1 MATGGRIQIGAVVRI
16 PKGCLLTRHV
26 RQPGTRSL
34 KTSDCLGLWRGFSEG
49 AAVYDGRREHG
60 LYTKSPSDIFRILYR
75 TPDTATRQYSMRQPP
90 RDRAVRKEFV
100 VDFVFIAPTWLGG
113 HSTR

>member
-1 MATGGRIQIGAVVRI
+1 MAKGGRIQIGAVVRI

-26 RQPGTRSL
+26 RQPGTS
-34 KTSDCLGLWRGFSEG
+34 LWRGFSEG
-49 AAVYDGRREHG
+49 AAEYDGRREHG

-100 VDFVFIAPTWLGG
+100 VEVVFSAPTCLGG